1 MWMTS
6 PVAGA
11 VRIMPAVG
19 HGVPGTSTGVIE
31 TDSAFTQH
39 CVRESQ
45 VRLSVSLVLGTFQPI
60 YPASPEAIHSLNV
73 INLLFPITGRFEQR
87 NTNLPGVA
95 LSRASRLVGNVSL

>member
-39 CVRESQ
+39 CVRQSQ
-45 VRLSVSLVLGTFQPI
+45 VRLSVSLDLSTFQPI
-60 YPASPEAIHSLNV
+60 YPASPEAI
-73 INLLFPITGRFEQR
+73 IR
-87 NTNLPGVA
+87 
-95 LSRASRLVGNVSL
+95 

>member
-31 TDSAFTQH
+31 TDSAFTLH
-39 CVRESQ
+39 SVMRSKSGWA
-45 VRLSVSLVLGTFQPI
+45 VVAARYRLHIVYI
-60 YPASPEAIHSLNV
+60 
-73 INLLFPITGRFEQR
+73 
-87 NTNLPGVA
+87 
-95 LSRASRLVGNVSL
+95 